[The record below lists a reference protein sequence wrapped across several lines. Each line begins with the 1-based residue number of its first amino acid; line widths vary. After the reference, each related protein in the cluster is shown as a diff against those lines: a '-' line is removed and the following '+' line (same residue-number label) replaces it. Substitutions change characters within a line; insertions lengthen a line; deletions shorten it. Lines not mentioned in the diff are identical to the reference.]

1 MWDDADLEEE
11 TPAPV
16 VEEAPVEAAAAEE
29 VPAEAETPAPEGP
42 VLGFEPKKLICKHW
56 IR

>member
-1 MWDDADLEEE
+1 MWDDADVEEE

-16 VEEAPVEAAAAEE
+16 AEEAPADPAAAEG
-29 VPAEAETPAPEGP
+29 VAAEADTPAPEAP